1 MTFSSGWLLS
11 NLWSTMW
18 PARTARQQIRVTL
31 IPQNLSKFYRSAIE
45 LTLDTGSPI
54 HVYMNALFIINT
66 AYKSCSR
73 LRKERANAAIHHCV
87 YNSAQKLLLSWE
99 KYCCTNYRWSLF
111 SSLSPK
117 LLFCQ
122 KESCLIRSIDNKVA
136 YQSNVQLI
144 SFLSLVP
151 IYSIIDKQPLVQ
163 SLLVSPVYNN
173 VN

>member
-1 MTFSSGWLLS
+1 
-11 NLWSTMW
+11 MW

-54 HVYMNALFIINT
+54 HVYMNALFIFNT
-66 AYKSCSR
+66 AYKKLLKIEKRENKCR
-73 LRKERANAAIHHCV
+73 YTPLCIQFRPRAFAQLRKVLLYELQV
-87 YNSAQKLLLSWE
+87 KLVFLFIPQTPLL
-99 KYCCTNYRWSLF
+99 
-111 SSLSPK
+111 PK
-117 LLFCQ
+117 RIL
-122 KESCLIRSIDNKVA
+122 LIRSIDNKVA

-151 IYSIIDKQPLVQ
+151 IYSIIDKQPLLK
-163 SLLVSPVYNN
+163 SLLVSPVYDN